1 MFYSTHRSFPLC
13 LLNMQCAVIQSL
25 LQDDR
30 DAVYHTETIFSLE
43 TVARL
48 HEAAGMCGQ
57 VDS

>member
-1 MFYSTHRSFPLC
+1 
-13 LLNMQCAVIQSL
+13 MQCAVILSI

-30 DAVYHTETIFSLE
+30 DAVYHIETIFSLE
-43 TVARL
+43 TVAQL